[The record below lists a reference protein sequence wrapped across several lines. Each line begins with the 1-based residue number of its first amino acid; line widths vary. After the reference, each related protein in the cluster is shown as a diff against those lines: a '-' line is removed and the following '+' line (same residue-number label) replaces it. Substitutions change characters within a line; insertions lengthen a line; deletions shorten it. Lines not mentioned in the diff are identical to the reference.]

1 MMTVSLVYIVFQLAT
16 IIGTSTWLAS
26 MCSSITSLFEGLWPL
41 IHVQTCVLWLK
52 LRKIKF
58 KFLSCFSLVA
68 LILIRNSVLGLERH
82 LAAVWTV
89 LDAELGEDTTE
100 AAAESS
106 GGRHLNHVNHRHAAS
121 TSNICDLWHCHP
133 RGDCLLCTVIITF
146 VFKKYWDFM
155 K

>member
-1 MMTVSLVYIVFQLAT
+1 MVYCYGDPSARSLPGAQLAEEH
-16 IIGTSTWLAS
+16 GEAGGLLSGLAS
-26 MCSSITSLFEGLWPL
+26 YSLLDIAQLAVYSLGILAMYVAQCQHQLL
-41 IHVQTCVLWLK
+41 ILNHYHDCKSVKCQHLS
-52 LRKIKF
+52 
-58 KFLSCFSLVA
+58 SCFSLVA

-121 TSNICDLWHCHP
+121 TNNICDL
-133 RGDCLLCTVIITF
+133 
-146 VFKKYWDFM
+146 
-155 K
+155 